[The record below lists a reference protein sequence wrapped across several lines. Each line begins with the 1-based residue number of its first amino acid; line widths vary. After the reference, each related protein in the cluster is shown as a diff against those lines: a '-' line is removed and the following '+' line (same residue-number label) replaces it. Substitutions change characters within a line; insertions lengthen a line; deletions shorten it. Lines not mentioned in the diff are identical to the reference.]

1 MSVNSWAVQNV
12 PGIYTL
18 NERVVL
24 MGYWEHG
31 FFSMTAVGAFNVGS
45 IFLDMDKVMITVS
58 CSIQEEWSGQNNFVF
73 PTVTSDQQ

>member
-18 NERVVL
+18 NERVAL
-24 MGYWEHG
+24 TGYWEHG

-45 IFLDMDKVMITVS
+45 IFLDMDEVRIIHNSSLQGERVS
-58 CSIQEEWSGQNNFVF
+58 
-73 PTVTSDQQ
+73 D